1 MMATGITGLSMDKE
15 HYSWLKGT
23 LTSVSS
29 KEGRFLVEASF
40 QKMDFLFMEYLI
52 LMEKYKGKLLAFGL
66 METLIKVTGC

>member
-1 MMATGITGLSMDKE
+1 M
-15 HYSWLKGT
+15 
-23 LTSVSS
+23 VSS

-40 QKMDFLFMEYLI
+40 QKMDFLLMEYLI